1 MAHTL
6 FHDPPAGKMKGTR
19 DRSAVASADVP
30 AESLALSRL
39 SSGELKG
46 RQRRARQTAL
56 DGSLGIPADWL
67 RPFYSTSSGSAFS
80 GDARD
85 LLLKTPTRSISLL
98 MTSPPFALRR
108 KKDYGNVDA
117 QDYVEWFLHFG
128 REAYR
133 VLKDDGSLVIDIGGS
148 WVPGQ
153 PTRSLYHFELLIAL
167 CKEVGFHLAE
177 EFFWY
182 NPSKLPSPAEWVNVR
197 RIRVKD
203 AVNCV
208 WWLSKTPNPK
218 ANNRR
223 VLRTYSES
231 MLDLIKNGY
240 VAKKRPSGWDI
251 SKKFG
256 RDNGGA
262 IPPNLLMIPNTDSNS
277 SYLERCRNAGYKP
290 HPARFPA
297 DLPRFFIKFLTD
309 SKDDVVL
316 DIFAGSN
323 MTGWV
328 AEQEGRPWLSFELRE
343 DYLEASKFRW
353 EPSQILSRSRTGR
366 APTTTGCLSTNRD
379 RAASELRSP
388 ATSQGGSARAPL
400 LSSTG

>member
-1 MAHTL
+1 MRKEGVGGL
-6 FHDPPAGKMKGTR
+6 
-19 DRSAVASADVP
+19 
-30 AESLALSRL
+30 
-39 SSGELKG
+39 
-46 RQRRARQTAL
+46 QTAI
-56 DGSLGIPADWL
+56 DGSPTTPANWV
-67 RPFYSTSSGSAFS
+67 RPFYSTNTGCAFS
-80 GDARD
+80 GDARSLLAKTPD
-85 LLLKTPTRSISLL
+85 RSVSLLL
-98 MTSPPFALRR
+98 TSPPFALRR

-117 QDYVEWFLHFG
+117 EEYVEWFLEFG

-133 VLKDDGSLVIDIGGS
+133 TLKDDGSLVVDIGGS
-148 WVPGQ
+148 WIPGQ

-167 CKEVGFHLAE
+167 CKQVGFHLAE
-177 EFFWY
+177 EFYWY

-223 VLRTYSES
+223 VLKTYSES
-231 MLDLIKNGY
+231 MQDLIKNGY

-251 SKKFG
+251 STKFG
-256 RDNGGA
+256 RDNGGS
-262 IPPNLLMIPNTDSNS
+262 IPPNLLMIPNTDSNG
-277 SYLERCRNAGYKP
+277 SYLERCREAGYKP

-297 DLPRFFIKFLTD
+297 DLPRFFVKFLTD

-328 AEQEGRPWLSFELRE
+328 AEQEGRPWLSFEIRE
-343 DYLEASKFRW
+343 DYLEASKLRW
-353 EPSQILSRSRTGR
+353 NPSQIVGRPKTGR
-366 APTTTGCLSTNRD
+366 APTTIGCLLTNRD
-379 RAASELRSP
+379 RVASKQQSRG
-388 ATSQGGSARAPL
+388 TSQEVSARAPL
-400 LSSTG
+400 LSSTV

>member
-1 MAHTL
+1 MTSTR
-6 FHDPPAGKMKGTR
+6 KGG
-19 DRSAVASADVP
+19 VGV
-30 AESLALSRL
+30 
-39 SSGELKG
+39 
-46 RQRRARQTAL
+46 RQTAL
-56 DGSLGIPADWL
+56 DDSPSTPADWL
-67 RPFYSTSSGSAFS
+67 RPFYSTSTGCAFS

-85 LLLKTPTRSISLL
+85 LLSKTPDGSISLL
-98 MTSPPFALRR
+98 LTSPPFALRR
-108 KKDYGNVDA
+108 QKDYGNVSA
-117 QDYVEWFLHFG
+117 EDYVEWFLEFG
-128 REAYR
+128 RQAHR
-133 VLKDDGSLVIDIGGS
+133 VLREDGSFVVDIGGS
-148 WVPGQ
+148 WIPGQ

-167 CKEVGFHLAE
+167 CKQVGFHLAE

-223 VLRTYSES
+223 VLKTYSES
-231 MLDLIKNGY
+231 MQDLIKNGY

-251 SKKFG
+251 STKFG
-256 RDNGGA
+256 RDNGGS
-262 IPPNLLMIPNTDSNS
+262 IPPNLLMIPNTDSNG
-277 SYLERCRNAGYKP
+277 SYLDRCRAAGYRP

-328 AEQEGRPWLSFELRE
+328 AEQEGRAWLSFEIRE
-343 DYLEASKFRW
+343 DYVEASKLRW
-353 EPSQILSRSRTGR
+353 GPSQVTARPRTRRG
-366 APTTTGCLSTNRD
+366 PTTIGCLTANRVQG
-379 RAASELRSP
+379 ASKPRFPETSP
-388 ATSQGGSARAPL
+388 EGSRRAPL
-400 LSSTG
+400 LSSVG